1 MKQNKK
7 SNGSLNIIAKTWTKD
22 TNGLY
27 DFSSNEIVKSEESIE
42 DSTCIKRN
50 GDDLIY
56 EVNEVNNK
64 PQEEKLCK
72 IIKKENDSYLFE
84 NEVEFNMEPNEENID
99 KINNKMWYV
108 VNSTKNKNRNKE
120 YYLTN
125 KDIIKVGRLKY
136 SIIEESFYSGD
147 KKFELTLPN
156 NDNKINTA
164 NSEGKPVFN
173 LIKTVQ
179 YLNPENKDEN
189 IICRICYTNDND
201 KENNPLLHLCNCK
214 GGINYAHYKCI
225 KHWISTKVY
234 LMLNIKRTVLTYYIP
249 KFNCE
254 ICKQPYPLRFKLEN
268 ENKIFELINIR
279 RWHGN
284 YNYIIMESLDQI
296 KENNNRKYIHVIKIV
311 NNDSLTIGR
320 GINADIRINDISVSK
335 LHSELNFNFENKS
348 LLIKDCDSK
357 FGTLVLIKNPFE
369 LKEKE
374 SLTVQSGR
382 TLIKAKVIEKEKKKI
397 FNTQKIDIKKE
408 ENDIIKIS
416 LISKEI
422 KEDNKNENE
431 NKENLENIINI
442 FDDTNKLKG
451 NENDNN
457 SIDMEDDLN
466 Q

>member
-1 MKQNKK
+1 
-7 SNGSLNIIAKTWTKD
+7 
-22 TNGLY
+22 
-27 DFSSNEIVKSEESIE
+27 
-42 DSTCIKRN
+42 
-50 GDDLIY
+50 
-56 EVNEVNNK
+56 
-64 PQEEKLCK
+64 
-72 IIKKENDSYLFE
+72 
-84 NEVEFNMEPNEENID
+84 
-99 KINNKMWYV
+99 
-108 VNSTKNKNRNKE
+108 
-120 YYLTN
+120 
-125 KDIIKVGRLKY
+125 
-136 SIIEESFYSGD
+136 
-147 KKFELTLPN
+147 
-156 NDNKINTA
+156 
-164 NSEGKPVFN
+164 
-173 LIKTVQ
+173 
-179 YLNPENKDEN
+179 
-189 IICRICYTNDND
+189 
-201 KENNPLLHLCNCK
+201 
-214 GGINYAHYKCI
+214 
-225 KHWISTKVY
+225 
-234 LMLNIKRTVLTYYIP
+234 MLNIKRTVLTYYIP

-279 RWHGN
+279 RWHG
-284 YNYIIMESLDQI
+284 NYIIMESLDQI

-382 TLIKAKVIEKEKKKI
+382 TLIKTKVIEKEKKKI
-397 FNTQKIDIKKE
+397 FNTQKIDIKKKE
-408 ENDIIKIS
+408 NNDIVKIS

-431 NKENLENIINI
+431 NKENIENIINI
-442 FDDTNKLKG
+442 FDDTNKLIE